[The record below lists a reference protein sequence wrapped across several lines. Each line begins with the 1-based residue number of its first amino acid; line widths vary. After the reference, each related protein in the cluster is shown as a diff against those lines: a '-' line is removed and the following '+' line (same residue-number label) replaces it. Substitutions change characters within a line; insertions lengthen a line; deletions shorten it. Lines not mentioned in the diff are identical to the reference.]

1 MVCLNL
7 NYSTECCFFTMLFP
21 FLSFASVTMAT
32 ISTPPLDL
40 WPRPQQMLMTYPENA
55 LKFWMGRKQIQ
66 WAWWAGKLM
75 LWAGPRHKDLY
86 FYLTLMHGTRFAWMM
101 TFSLWREELLNPL
114 KHTHTPIKKKK
125 KKPRYF
131 PPCTLTVWPQTANNP
146 ITTSFITFQSYRVWI
161 EVWVQYHELF
171 LFHYQKCI
179 HKCTPFY
186 TICYVQCYLKLVVLF
201 SSIKKSI

>member
-1 MVCLNL
+1 MPSNSGWGESR
-7 NYSTECCFFTMLFP
+7 YSGHDGRGNWCCGRGPGTKTFTFIWPWCTAHVLPGWWRFP
-21 FLSFASVTMAT
+21 CDVRSS
-32 ISTPPLDL
+32 
-40 WPRPQQMLMTYPENA
+40 
-55 LKFWMGRKQIQ
+55 
-66 WAWWAGKLM
+66 
-75 LWAGPRHKDLY
+75 
-86 FYLTLMHGTRFAWMM
+86 LTL
-101 TFSLWREELLNPL
+101 SN
-114 KHTHTPIKKKK
+114 THTPIKK

-186 TICYVQCYLKLVVLF
+186 TICYVLCYLKLVVLF